1 VLGELVGA
9 VMSNEPELLSDV
21 LARGVHMGL
30 GVEAGLAEDIGRLC
44 ADLVADHAETVEPEL
59 EGSTAVEVAIVEAV
73 GAGAN
78 VYLKARLSEGRT
90 TPSPENCGRLW
101 SDFFRSA
108 LAGVNGDD
116 DCDGGGDDG

>member
-1 VLGELVGA
+1 MA
-9 VMSNEPELLSDV
+9 ELLSDV
-21 LARGVHMGL
+21 LARGVRQGL
-30 GVEAGLAEDIGRLC
+30 NIEPGLAEDIGRLC
-44 ADLVADHAETVEPEL
+44 ADLVADHAETVEPES

-73 GAGAN
+73 GTAATAFMVETMRSRPNYYRGDR
-78 VYLKARLSEGRT
+78 VMCSG
-90 TPSPENCGRLW
+90 LW